1 MYVPPKEM
9 SRTVNL
15 VAGRMPDPSSPD
27 EVLASF
33 NLQRDN
39 GVHVGTVLRM
49 RMYAASQ
56 SEAVNQAS
64 GAGPA
69 PTGPFVSFHVVG
81 LEAAVYEFRAGTTP
95 LYDIYTTPAFART
108 VLPKTTSGF
117 IYLVKLRHGA
127 ADVDAFKNYVK
138 SLGVSTF
145 TDVSTPEALV
155 ANSIH
160 PQAVGWW
167 LLAALAALAGAAVVG
182 QALSRTRRVESDE
195 FPILRALG
203 LGRSSLV
210 ALGMASTLLVGLV
223 GAAGALAF
231 ALALSPLAPVGD
243 ARLAESSS
251 GLHFDGPVLLLGA
264 AATVA
269 VVLVLGVWPALRS
282 ARGPAEAVRHA
293 RPSAVVRIVGAAGA
307 PPAMVVGVRNAL
319 ERGSGTASA
328 PIATALLGAAL
339 AVAALCG
346 TAVFG
351 SSLAHLDATPSLFG
365 DTYQVIIYGTP
376 STSSTASPEADQRQV
391 IRGLERHKGIDRI
404 TIATGAP
411 ISIDSVTVQAG
422 AFATVRGPPLLVAIT
437 GRLPDRPGEIALGSS
452 TMRLVGTSAG
462 AVVPVRFGSPG
473 GRARSVPF
481 RVVGTAALPT
491 DVGDGEVGL
500 GTGAVLTL
508 GGYEQAACPHGTAH
522 AKCVGSI
529 LGNTAVLASAAGGSG
544 HAAIEHIISAD
555 QNYVETPLTPTT
567 LVNFGEAVDFP
578 LILGLILAIFGAA
591 TLAHLLI
598 VSVGRRRREMG
609 LLKALG
615 FLSRQVGATVYW
627 QATTV
632 TLVGLCRR
640 CPGRP
645 RARSG
650 GLAGLRL
657 QRRRRAGPGRRS
669 LGHRGPGRD
678 RPDGRAGACH
688 RPGVGGGA
696 GAPRPAAP
704 GGMTGT
710 VPVQWR
716 THSANSTTTPGPSRN
731 TSLRSWNP
739 KTSLRGVTPCS
750 ERWVSMASRSLT
762 PKQTW
767 LNPVRVRVPA
777 PSSTAAAGWW
787 NESSWTSWWTGAP
800 SSTRVTWS
808 ASQSGMPM

>member
-1 MYVPPKEM
+1 MTALRLIFGTELRRRWRSWLALAILVAVVGGVVMAAAGAGRRTASAFPTFVRTHGYDFVLLNGSPLPQLARYPPIASITTAPYAYNGQPTCACTHPIDNNNFNVMYVPTTDM

-56 SEAVNQAS
+56 SEAVNQS
-64 GAGPA
+64 VGAGPA

-117 IYLVKLRHGA
+117 VYLVKLRHGA

-145 TDVSTPEALV
+145 TDVSTPEVLV

-203 LGRSSLV
+203 LGRRGLV

-231 ALALSPLAPVGD
+231 AFVLSPLAPVGD

-264 AATVA
+264 AATVV
-269 VVLVLGVWPALRS
+269 VVLALGVWPALRS
-282 ARGPAEAVRHA
+282 ARGLAEAARRA
-293 RPSAVVRIVGAAGA
+293 RPSAVVRIVVAAGA
-307 PPAMVVGVRNAL
+307 PPAMVVGVRNAV

-376 STSSTASPEADQRQV
+376 STSSTASPQADQRQV
-391 IRGLERHKGIDRI
+391 VRGLERHNEIDRI
-404 TIATGAP
+404 TVATGAP
-411 ISIDSVTVQAG
+411 ISIDGVAVQG
-422 AFATVRGPPLLVAIT
+422 AAFTAVRGLPLLVAIT
-437 GRLPDRPGEIALGSS
+437 GRLPARPGEIALGSS
-452 TMRLVGTSAG
+452 TMRLVGTHAG

-473 GRARSVPF
+473 GQARTVPF

-491 DVGDGEVGL
+491 GVGDGEVGL

-529 LGNTAVLASAAGGSG
+529 LGSTAVLASATPGRSG

-555 QNYVETPLTPTT
+555 QNYDGAPITPTT

-615 FLSRQVGATVYW
+615 FVSRQVGATVYW

-632 TLVGLCRR
+632 TLVGLVVGV
-640 CPGRP
+640 PIGLALGRVVWRAFALNVGVVP
-645 RARSG
+645 DPVVDLWVIAGLAVAVLMGALVLAIGPALAAARARPAR
-650 GLAGLRL
+650 LLR
-657 QRRRRAGPGRRS
+657 A
-669 LGHRGPGRD
+669 
-678 RPDGRAGACH
+678 
-688 RPGVGGGA
+688 
-696 GAPRPAAP
+696 
-704 GGMTGT
+704 
-710 VPVQWR
+710 
-716 THSANSTTTPGPSRN
+716 
-731 TSLRSWNP
+731 
-739 KTSLRGVTPCS
+739 
-750 ERWVSMASRSLT
+750 E
-762 PKQTW
+762 
-767 LNPVRVRVPA
+767 
-777 PSSTAAAGWW
+777 
-787 NESSWTSWWTGAP
+787 
-800 SSTRVTWS
+800 
-808 ASQSGMPM
+808 

>member
-1 MYVPPKEM
+1 MAAAGAGRRTASAFPTFVRTHGYDFLLFNGSPLPQLPRYPGIASITTAPSAYNGQPTCACTHPIDNNDFNVMYVPPKEM

-307 PPAMVVGVRNAL
+307 PPAMVVGVRNAV

-422 AFATVRGPPLLVAIT
+422 RVRHSP
-437 GRLPDRPGEIALGSS
+437 RP
-452 TMRLVGTSAG
+452 TSARG
-462 AVVPVRFGSPG
+462 DHRSAPRSPG
-473 GRARSVPF
+473 RDRVGIVHYAACRHQCGRRRAGAIRLARRPRASVPF

-598 VSVGRRRREMG
+598 VSVGRR
-609 LLKALG
+609 
-615 FLSRQVGATVYW
+615 
-627 QATTV
+627 
-632 TLVGLCRR
+632 
-640 CPGRP
+640 
-645 RARSG
+645 
-650 GLAGLRL
+650 LRWDCS
-657 QRRRRAGPGRRS
+657 RRS
-669 LGHRGPGRD
+669 
-678 RPDGRAGACH
+678 
-688 RPGVGGGA
+688 
-696 GAPRPAAP
+696 
-704 GGMTGT
+704 
-710 VPVQWR
+710 
-716 THSANSTTTPGPSRN
+716 
-731 TSLRSWNP
+731 
-739 KTSLRGVTPCS
+739 
-750 ERWVSMASRSLT
+750 AS
-762 PKQTW
+762 
-767 LNPVRVRVPA
+767 
-777 PSSTAAAGWW
+777 
-787 NESSWTSWWTGAP
+787 
-800 SSTRVTWS
+800 
-808 ASQSGMPM
+808 